1 MELETLRMRVSQVG
15 KREKKQRHVSSSI
28 EWLLFQ
34 NIDLPTNR
42 TINLYCNTLA
52 TFILKS
58 YIQKVI
64 VPKSDWKGG
73 GVSRAK
79 TKNIFFNEECNICS
93 TH

>member
-28 EWLLFQ
+28 EWLPFQ

-42 TINLYCNTLA
+42 T
-52 TFILKS
+52 
-58 YIQKVI
+58 
-64 VPKSDWKGG
+64 KSDWKGG

-79 TKNIFFNEECNICS
+79 TKKYIFQRRMEHLFHALKRKKKKPS
-93 TH
+93 LSYSQRF